1 MYEIRIHGRG
11 GQGVKTTAHILGR
24 AGFIS
29 GFQTQDFAVYGAERR
44 GAPVA
49 SFCRM
54 DKKQVTS
61 RGYIFNPNAII
72 IMDTTIDKMTTLN
85 GLKNK
90 GVVLVNS
97 ERRVEGFKGAKFIDA
112 TKIAIDC
119 IGKPIPSIAILGAFI
134 KLSGNIPMSSL
145 KNAIKTELAEADHKE
160 AISGNIKACQRCFD
174 EIE

>member
-11 GQGVKTTAHILGR
+11 GQGVKTTAHVLGR
-24 AGFIS
+24 AGFLT

-54 DKKQVTS
+54 DKKQVLS
-61 RGYIFNPNAII
+61 RGYIFNPDAII
-72 IMDTTIDKMTTLN
+72 VMDTTIDRMTTLT
-85 GLKNK
+85 GIKNR

-97 ERRVEGFKGAKFIDA
+97 ERKIEGFKKAKFIDA

-145 KNAIKTELAEADHKE
+145 KKAIKTELTEADHRE
-160 AISGNIKACQRCFD
+160 EIPGNMKACQRCFD